1 MERLNDHTI
10 QFDKYNELFRKAKLN
25 FECKLQDKKTTDA
38 FSSDNSE
45 RKKITFYSKNSL
57 EERLPQHFSTGE
69 RTLICMFDFIMWL
82 EVGQENISDKNAILF
97 IDEFDAFLNPIQSAE
112 LIRNLNYLKTEIR
125 IVLVSQKP
133 TTIAQLSGDFSYFL
147 ASDKKIKESNQYEIL
162 KKLLKDTTDLSVYK
176 SKQIYIFIE
185 GYAEGIDSILYK
197 KVLENIPGWKD
208 KRTQVQFIPT
218 GPREFIENIF
228 QESLPKNFFGIV
240 DNDGKGKIENEKIF
254 TCSDYYSIE
263 NILFSPIVLY
273 SCFEADGKHK
283 YGETVEYTRILSD
296 EYIRIL
302 SDLFVIST
310 KEHNYNFEEE
320 EEVKFIKLNSGDEDR
335 VVTYKVLSFL
345 VKKKIKFKTIK
356 DFVKTWLRDR
366 GVDVYSKSFMHWIIQ
381 NAKVIPLD
389 LYEVFQKLLKKVT
402 KGEY

>member
-1 MERLNDHTI
+1 M
-10 QFDKYNELFRKAKLN
+10 
-25 FECKLQDKKTTDA
+25 
-38 FSSDNSE
+38 
-45 RKKITFYSKNSL
+45 
-57 EERLPQHFSTGE
+57 
-69 RTLICMFDFIMWL
+69 
-82 EVGQENISDKNAILF
+82 
-97 IDEFDAFLNPIQSAE
+97 
-112 LIRNLNYLKTEIR
+112 
-125 IVLVSQKP
+125 
-133 TTIAQLSGDFSYFL
+133 
-147 ASDKKIKESNQYEIL
+147 
-162 KKLLKDTTDLSVYK
+162 LKDTTDLSVYK

-185 GYAEGIDSILYK
+185 GHAEGIDSILYK

-320 EEVKFIKLNSGDEDR
+320 EEIKFIKLNSVDEDR